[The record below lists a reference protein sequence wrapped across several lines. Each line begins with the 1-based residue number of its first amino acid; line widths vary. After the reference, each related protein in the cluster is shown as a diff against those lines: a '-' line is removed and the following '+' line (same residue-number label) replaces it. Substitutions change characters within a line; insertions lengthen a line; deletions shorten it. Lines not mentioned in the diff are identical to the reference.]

1 MTISM
6 YAASVPVFRQMLGSL
21 SAVLAK
27 AETHATERKIE
38 PDALVKA
45 RLFPDMLPL
54 YRQVEIACDF
64 AKGVSARLAGVDV
77 PVYAAAEAGFA
88 QAQERIA
95 TTLAFIDSLAPAQID
110 GSESRQ
116 IVIQPGTPRE
126 RAFAGQAYLLGYGLP
141 QFFFHITTAYALLR
155 HNGLAIGKKDYMGVY

>member
-6 YAASVPVFRQMLGSL
+6 YAASVPVFKQMLGSL

-27 AETHATERKIE
+27 GEAYATERKIE
-38 PDALVKA
+38 PDVLVKA

-54 YRQVEIACDF
+54 YRQVDIACDF
-64 AKGVSARLAGVDV
+64 AKGVSARLAGVEV
-77 PVYAAAEAGFA
+77 PVYADSAPGFA

-95 TTLAFIDSLAPAQID
+95 TTLAFIEGLTPAQID
-110 GSESRQ
+110 GSEERQ
-116 IVIQPGTPRE
+116 VVIQPGTPRE
-126 RAFAGQAYLLGYGLP
+126 RSFAGQAYLLGYGLP

-155 HNGLAIGKKDYMGVY
+155 HNGLAVGKKDYMGVY